1 MANLAAVEQPRDYDA
16 WLVDLDGTLYRPRPV
31 KLMMGL
37 CLVVFGFRH
46 VKLLRRFR
54 HEHEALREHLTEP
67 VESPF
72 AIQLERTAS
81 ATKRPLEEV
90 RAVVTDWMVARPGR
104 FIRWFR
110 RQQLLSEIASFRAAG
125 GKTALVSDYPAQQK
139 LEALGAVEL
148 FDVAIANGEPEG
160 PSRLKPWPD
169 GYLKAAERLGVAP
182 GRCLVIGDRDDA
194 DGAAARYAG
203 MGFRL
208 IR

>member
-1 MANLAAVEQPRDYDA
+1 MATLAVDSSREYDA
-16 WLVDLDGTLYRPRPV
+16 WLVDLDGTLYRPKPL
-31 KLMMGL
+31 KLMMAL
-37 CLVVFGFRH
+37 SLVLFGFRH

-81 ATKRPLEEV
+81 ATKRPVDEV
-90 RAVVTDWMVARPGR
+90 RGIITDWMVARPGR

-110 RQQLLSEIASFRAAG
+110 RQSLLDEIQRFHADG
-125 GKTALVSDYPAQQK
+125 GKTALVSDYPAQLK

-148 FDVAIANGEPEG
+148 FDVVIANGEPDG

-169 GYLKAAERLGVAP
+169 GYLKAAERLGVDAK
-182 GRCLVIGDRDDA
+182 RCLVIGDRDDA

-208 IR
+208 VR